1 LKCRSFFDSVAHGDD
16 DITELLR
23 QWQDGDSGA
32 GALVVAQTYGEL
44 RRIAR
49 AHMRHERFAESLGA
63 TGLLHEAYLR
73 LLRNGPGTVE
83 NRQAFFRVMA
93 AEMRHRLVDRARR
106 RRAVKRGGGAA
117 FEPLGDEPVAVE
129 STDPLAD
136 PAALDRLDRA
146 LEQLVSSEP
155 RAARVVQLRFLAGMS
170 NEEAAAELGV
180 SPRTVKRDWAF
191 ARAWL
196 AAAIEG
202 PAS

>member
-1 LKCRSFFDSVAHGDD
+1 VNHGNGDT
-16 DITELLR
+16 DITDLLR
-23 QWQDGDSGA
+23 QWQGGDATA

-63 TGLLHEAYLR
+63 TGLLHEAYVR

-83 NRQAFFRVMA
+83 SRQAFFRVMA

-106 RRAVKRGGGAA
+106 RRAVKRGGGALC
-117 FEPLGDEPVAVE
+117 EPLDNETMAPLSA
-129 STDPLAD
+129 DPLPDAT
-136 PAALDRLDRA
+136 ALDRLDEA
-146 LEQLVSSEP
+146 LTRLESSDP
-155 RAARVVQLRFLAGMS
+155 RAARVVQLRFLADMS
-170 NEEAAAELGV
+170 ADEAAAELGV

-202 PAS
+202 PIG

>member
-1 LKCRSFFDSVAHGDD
+1 MDPFDTVSNGQPEN
-16 DITELLR
+16 ITELLR
-23 QWQDGDSGA
+23 LWQDGDSDA
-32 GALVVAQTYGEL
+32 GALVVAHTYGEL

-83 NRQAFFRVMA
+83 SRQAFFRVMA
-93 AEMRHRLVDRARR
+93 AEMRRRLVDRARR
-106 RRAVKRGGGAA
+106 RLAVKRGAGVAL
-117 FEPLGDEPVAVE
+117 EPLGDVPAAAA
-129 STDPLAD
+129 DQLGD
-136 PAALDRLDRA
+136 PAALDRLDQA
-146 LEQLVSSEP
+146 IEQLVHSDP

-180 SPRTVKRDWAF
+180 SPRTVKRDWTF

-202 PAS
+202 PIV